1 MAGLVYNIYVSPYIY
16 HKISLYT
23 KKSIIMDKTQMAGL
37 VCTICSEYCNHKK
50 PQYLSNKTSNHHLLF
65 KIVDHL
71 NYDRGEQ
78 ALKEVGK

>member
-1 MAGLVYNIYVSPYIY
+1 
-16 HKISLYT
+16 
-23 KKSIIMDKTQMAGL
+23 MDKTQMAGL

-50 PQYLSNKTSNHHLLF
+50 PQYLSNKTSNYHLLF

-71 NYDRGEQ
+71 NYDRGKQ

>member
-1 MAGLVYNIYVSPYIY
+1 MFNMDNGYGCGLDLDGWLGVQHIYFAIHLSQYFILY
-16 HKISLYT
+16 KICM
-23 KKSIIMDKTQMAGL
+23 IMDKT
-37 VCTICSEYCNHKK
+37 
-50 PQYLSNKTSNHHLLF
+50 LSNKTSNNHILF

>member
-1 MAGLVYNIYVSPYIY
+1 
-16 HKISLYT
+16 
-23 KKSIIMDKTQMAGL
+23 MAGL
-37 VCTICSEYCNHKK
+37 VCTICSEYCNHEK
-50 PQYLSNKTSNHHLLF
+50 PQYLSNKTSNYHLLF